1 MATKQ
6 RATTFGAMPYQ
17 NIPRVK
23 PTKQRQQSQQT
34 RRLLQVHIYKIETRA
49 RSLQSNKATKQQTT
63 ESTDPRDTETTIVQC
78 RNTTY
83 RVKVEGNKATSNN
96 LWSNAFSKY

>member
-6 RATTFGAMPYQ
+6 RATAYGAMTSQ
-17 NIPRVK
+17 NIDRVN

-49 RSLQSNKATKQQTT
+49 RSQQSNRQQNQQ
-63 ESTDPRDTETTIVQC
+63 IQ
-78 RNTTY
+78 
-83 RVKVEGNKATSNN
+83 GQ
-96 LWSNAFSKY
+96 

>member
-6 RATTFGAMPYQ
+6 RATAYGAMPSQ
-17 NIPRVK
+17 NIDRVK

-49 RSLQSNKATKQQTT
+49 KNLQSNKATDNRINRFKGPQ
-63 ESTDPRDTETTIVQC
+63 
-78 RNTTY
+78 
-83 RVKVEGNKATSNN
+83 
-96 LWSNAFSKY
+96 